1 VCGRFDEIG
10 GKPTHEKKQDGSF
23 KMTTIKIMP
32 CLDMKDGRVVK
43 GIQFVGLR
51 DAGDPV
57 VNAKLY
63 EAEGADELA
72 MLDISATVEQRKTR
86 LQWVKA
92 VLAVIRI
99 PLTVGGGISSL
110 EDMKQLFNLG
120 VSKVSMNS
128 AAIKRPALIKEA
140 AARFGRERIVVAID
154 GRRNRRMPSGF
165 EVVVRGGTT
174 GTAIDVVEWAKRCE
188 DLGAGE
194 LLVTSIDMDGTQE
207 GYDLRFTRA
216 ISDAVSLPI
225 IASGGVGKV
234 EHLYEGVVKGG
245 ATTLLAASIFH
256 YRKISIREAKE
267 YLKRRGLTVHIEPTE

>member
-1 VCGRFDEIG
+1 
-10 GKPTHEKKQDGSF
+10 
-23 KMTTIKIMP
+23 MP

-57 VNAKLY
+57 ANAKFY
-63 EAEGADELA
+63 EVEGADELA
-72 MLDISATVEQRKTR
+72 MLDISATVEQRSTR

-99 PLTVGGGISSL
+99 PLTVGGGISNL
-110 EDMKQLFNLG
+110 EDMSRLFNVG
-120 VSKVSMNS
+120 VRKVSMNS
-128 AAIKRPALIKEA
+128 AAIQRPALIKEA

-165 EVVVRGGTT
+165 EVVIRGGTT
-174 GTAIDVVEWAKRCE
+174 GTDIDVVEWAKRCE
-188 DLGAGE
+188 GLGAGE
-194 LLVTSIDMDGTQE
+194 LLVTSIDADGTQE
-207 GYDLRFTRA
+207 GYDVKFTRA
-216 ISDAVSLPI
+216 VSDAVSLPI

-267 YLKRRGLTVHIEPTE
+267 YLKSRGLPVHMGTAE

>member
-1 VCGRFDEIG
+1 
-10 GKPTHEKKQDGSF
+10 
-23 KMTTIKIMP
+23 MP

-57 VNAKLY
+57 ANAKFY
-63 EAEGADELA
+63 EEEGADELA
-72 MLDISATVEQRKTR
+72 MLDISATVEQRSTR

-99 PLTVGGGISSL
+99 PLTVGGGISNL
-110 EDMKQLFNLG
+110 EDMSRLFNVG
-120 VSKVSMNS
+120 VRKVSMNS
-128 AAIKRPALIKEA
+128 AAIQRPALIKEA

-165 EVVVRGGTT
+165 EVVIRGGTT
-174 GTAIDVVEWAKRCE
+174 GTDIDVVEWAKRCE
-188 DLGAGE
+188 GLGAGE
-194 LLVTSIDMDGTQE
+194 LLVTSIDADGTQE
-207 GYDLRFTRA
+207 GYDVKFTRA
-216 ISDAVSLPI
+216 VSDAVSLPI

-267 YLKRRGLTVHIEPTE
+267 YLKSRGLPVHMGTAE

>member
-1 VCGRFDEIG
+1 MSV
-10 GKPTHEKKQDGSF
+10 
-23 KMTTIKIMP
+23 IKIMP

-57 VNAKLY
+57 ANAKFY
-63 EAEGADELA
+63 EEEGADELA

-86 LQWVKA
+86 VQWVKA

-110 EDMKQLFNLG
+110 EDMHRLFNLG

-128 AAIKRPALIKEA
+128 AAIQQPTLIKEA
-140 AARFGRERIVVAID
+140 AARFGGERIVIAID
-154 GRRNRRMPSGF
+154 GRRNEQMPSGF
-165 EVVVRGGTT
+165 EVVIRGGTT
-174 GTAIDVVEWAKRCE
+174 GTGIDVVAWAKRCE

-194 LLVTSIDMDGTQE
+194 LLVTSIDADGTQE
-207 GYDLRFTRA
+207 GYDVKFTRA
-216 ISDAVSLPI
+216 VSDAVSLPI

-256 YRKISIREAKE
+256 YRKISIRDAKE
-267 YLKRRGLTVHIEPTE
+267 YLKSRGLPVHMGSAE